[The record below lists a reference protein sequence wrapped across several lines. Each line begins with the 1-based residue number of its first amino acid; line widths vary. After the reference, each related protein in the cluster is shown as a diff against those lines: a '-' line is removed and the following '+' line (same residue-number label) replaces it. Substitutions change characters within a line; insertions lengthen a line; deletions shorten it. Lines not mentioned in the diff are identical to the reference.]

1 MEVETAIV
9 QSLLNG
15 ITTEL
20 RKKLI
25 TLLHLAD
32 DEADD
37 NFHLIKEC
45 NRAMVLSLLSLL
57 LPNLESISSNEYGC
71 SDYNWP
77 EALALIMMSQ
87 LPWIKPG
94 LDALTKLSEI
104 RVIGWTEGNLDRGF
118 SNERSAFTP
127 FMQLPSIRSLIGTSV
142 RDNEFTKLEDHLN
155 PWGILSH
162 R

>member
-1 MEVETAIV
+1 
-9 QSLLNG
+9 
-15 ITTEL
+15 
-20 RKKLI
+20 
-25 TLLHLAD
+25 
-32 DEADD
+32 
-37 NFHLIKEC
+37 
-45 NRAMVLSLLSLL
+45 
-57 LPNLESISSNEYGC
+57 
-71 SDYNWP
+71 
-77 EALALIMMSQ
+77 MMSQ